1 MRSAVLFKM
10 FVVVPLLPILIAWTL
25 WGVDEWPVI
34 VVVGLLLY
42 YPIHQLGQAIGY
54 HKLFSH
60 RAFVAKPW
68 YPYVAC
74 FFASIAFYGD
84 PLSAAMIHRIH
95 HKNSDTDKD
104 PHSPLHGRLH
114 AYVGWMATYKPQ
126 TVDARGI
133 SDLLRDFPW
142 MVTFRK
148 YEWMLPWAFHVTLY
162 AISPLASCAVLIAC
176 LLSIHNA
183 LAVNAFSHNPHSPD
197 SEKAFNSLFL
207 ARWVNPIFLHE
218 CHHTNGS
225 LVDYSAHGVTDYW
238 AIFIRRFLAQPTSES
253 VRDKGSLP

>member
-1 MRSAVLFKM
+1 MRSAVLLKM
-10 FVVVPLLPILIAWTL
+10 FVAVPLLPVLIAWTL
-25 WGVDEWPVI
+25 WGTDEWPLVLAAG
-34 VVVGLLLY
+34 VLLY
-42 YPIHQLGQAIGY
+42 YPVQQLGQAIGY
-54 HKLFSH
+54 HKLFAH

-95 HKNSDTDKD
+95 HRYSDTDKD

-114 AYVGWMATYKPQ
+114 AYIGWMATYKPN
-126 TVDARGI
+126 TADARCI
-133 SDLLRDFPW
+133 ADLLRDFPW

-148 YEWMLPWAFHVTLY
+148 YEWLLPWVFHGALY
-162 AISPLASCAVLIAC
+162 ALSPLVSCAVLIAC

-183 LAVNAFSHNPHSPD
+183 LAVNAFSHNPNTSD
-197 SEKAFNSLFL
+197 SDKAVDAPHL
-207 ARWVNPIFLHE
+207 ARWVNPIFLHR
-218 CHHTNGS
+218 HHHKHGS

-238 AIFIRRFLAQPTSES
+238 AKFIHRFLAKPST
-253 VRDKGSLP
+253 K